1 MRGQMRQRPI
11 PARQGDLAGVQSRL
25 QDMPKVSIAA
35 GGVMLD
41 PGPEAAPMER
51 LEAQL
56 WKILGARAKAV
67 GTARFRR
74 LARLTVRHWP
84 TESLERIRKAG
95 HWQGAERKKVG
106 RILVARVRET
116 YEAADG
122 VTDAWPIILEGTVA
136 LLWVCLCD
144 MHQRHEVFRL
154 AAADLS
160 RWVSRNGLE

>member
-1 MRGQMRQRPI
+1 
-11 PARQGDLAGVQSRL
+11 
-25 QDMPKVSIAA
+25 MPQASIAA
-35 GGVMLD
+35 RRVMVD
-41 PGPEAAPMER
+41 PGPKAAPMER

-67 GTARFRR
+67 GPARFRR

-84 TESLERIRKAG
+84 TESLERIRRAG

-116 YEAADG
+116 YEATDG
-122 VTDAWPIILEGTVA
+122 VTPAWPILLEGTVA

-144 MHQRHEVFRL
+144 FHNRDEGFRL

-160 RWVSRNGLE
+160 RWVARNGLE